1 MKSGNSLIKF
11 ASNFRSI
18 DTLLILFLLVFSARG
33 VAQTSEDVIS
43 RGKAFSYFIMNCAY
57 FTTWHSSNNPYQTK
71 KLDVYI
77 LGKDVLGNYIR
88 EAADQAEKKWFK
100 DGKIII
106 KRGSSIL
113 DASKANIVYIANS
126 FEEISDAIKA
136 LNYKPMLLIS
146 SATGFASSGGSIEVM
161 IQENKLRFEMN
172 LDILGNSGLQINSK
186 LKSRAAVFIQGGQRI
201 QNTFK
206 GES

>member
-1 MKSGNSLIKF
+1 MEPGNSLIRF
-11 ASNFRSI
+11 ASCFRSRLVI
-18 DTLLILFLLVFSARG
+18 LSLFFLISG
-33 VAQTSEDVIS
+33 VKGYAQSGEDIIS

-71 KLDVYI
+71 RLDVYI

-106 KRGSSIL
+106 KRGNSIL

-201 QNTFK
+201 QNSFK